1 MGEDCV
7 LPIQALPYILAVLLL
22 AGFIGAAMPF
32 MACGLP

>member
-1 MGEDCV
+1 MGEDYV
-7 LPIQALPYILAVLLL
+7 LPIQVLPYILAVLL